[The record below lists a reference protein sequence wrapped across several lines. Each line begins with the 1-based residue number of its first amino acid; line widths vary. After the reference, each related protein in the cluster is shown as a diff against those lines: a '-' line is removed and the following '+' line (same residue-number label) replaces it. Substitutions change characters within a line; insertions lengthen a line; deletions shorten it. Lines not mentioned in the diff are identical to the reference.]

1 MGVTMALLILTS
13 LAVAALPSS
22 SLPQLPLASHQPLVA
37 QETEVAE
44 KYVEAGDSVGDDVEK
59 NYAKYVKLCT
69 SLGIAPITLGSG
81 YTAPYTNNVGS
92 YYGNRY
98 PSYSGY
104 TTGYT
109 GFPSNAYPS
118 GYGYYRGNAVGRSK
132 AIETTEDTTE
142 EDAENDYAEYLK
154 LCSTLGIPSI
164 PLSPSYSSPYTNY
177 GGYGGSSNYGY
188 GYAGSSGYNGYN
200 GYSGNSGYGGYPSY
214 PYTASYVNPVYY
226 RGNAAGRST
235 ETETTEDSTKEADDE
250 YLKLCSTLGLPSS
263 PLSSGYSSPS
273 PYTSYGGPSNYGF
286 GGSSNNG
293 HPSYGSY
300 NSGYAYPVSSSS
312 SSSNYGYGYPG
323 SGGYNNGYNN
333 GYQAYRNPSNSGS
346 RYPYGR

>member
-44 KYVEAGDSVGDDVEK
+44 KIVEAGDSVGDDVEK

-92 YYGNRY
+92 YYGNKY

-109 GFPSNAYPS
+109 GFPSIAYPS
-118 GYGYYRGNAVGRSK
+118 GYGYYRGNAVGRSD
-132 AIETTEDTTE
+132 AIETTKDTKE

-154 LCSTLGIPSI
+154 LCSNLGLPAI

-177 GGYGGSSNYGY
+177 GGY
-188 GYAGSSGYNGYN
+188 NGYS

-214 PYTASYVNPVYY
+214 PYTANYVNPVYY

-235 ETETTEDSTKEADDE
+235 DTETTEDSTKEAYDE
-250 YLKLCSTLGLPSS
+250 YLKLCSTLGLPPI
-263 PLSSGYSSPS
+263 PLNSGYSSP
-273 PYTSYGGPSNYGF
+273 Y
-286 GGSSNNG
+286 GGSS
-293 HPSYGSY
+293 SYGYTGYSGYNGGNAGY
-300 NSGYAYPVSSSS
+300 NSYPVGTSGYT
-312 SSSNYGYGYPG
+312 NYPAYVYQNSGYGYP
-323 SGGYNNGYNN
+323 
-333 GYQAYRNPSNSGS
+333 
-346 RYPYGR
+346 YGR

>member
-81 YTAPYTNNVGS
+81 YTAPYTNNGGS

-118 GYGYYRGNAVGRSK
+118 GFVYYRGNAVGRSD

-154 LCSTLGIPSI
+154 LCSNLGIPSI

-214 PYTASYVNPVYY
+214 PYTSSYVNPVYY

-235 ETETTEDSTKEADDE
+235 ETETTEDTTKEAYDE
-250 YLKLCSTLGLPSS
+250 YLKLCSTLGLPSI
-263 PLSSGYSSPS
+263 PLSSSYPS
-273 PYTSYGGPSNYGF
+273 PY
-286 GGSSNNG
+286 NG
-293 HPSYGSY
+293 YPSYSSY
-300 NSGYAYPVSSSS
+300 NSGNIGYNGYA
-312 SSSNYGYGYPG
+312 YPG
-323 SGGYNNGYNN
+323 SGYTS
-333 GYQAYRNPSNSGS
+333 YQEYRYPSNSGY
-346 RYPYGR
+346 RYPYGK

>member
-44 KYVEAGDSVGDDVEK
+44 KIVEAGDSVGDDVEK

-109 GFPSNAYPS
+109 GFPSN
-118 GYGYYRGNAVGRSK
+118 
-132 AIETTEDTTE
+132 T
-142 EDAENDYAEYLK
+142 
-154 LCSTLGIPSI
+154 
-164 PLSPSYSSPYTNY
+164 
-177 GGYGGSSNYGY
+177 
-188 GYAGSSGYNGYN
+188 
-200 GYSGNSGYGGYPSY
+200 
-214 PYTASYVNPVYY
+214 
-226 RGNAAGRST
+226 
-235 ETETTEDSTKEADDE
+235 
-250 YLKLCSTLGLPSS
+250 
-263 PLSSGYSSPS
+263 
-273 PYTSYGGPSNYGF
+273 
-286 GGSSNNG
+286 
-293 HPSYGSY
+293 
-300 NSGYAYPVSSSS
+300 
-312 SSSNYGYGYPG
+312 
-323 SGGYNNGYNN
+323 
-333 GYQAYRNPSNSGS
+333 NPSV
-346 RYPYGR
+346 